1 LNMARAKEI
10 FVSRDTIRVLYQGSS
25 VWIESLQEKSGS
37 AEVTVLNSR
46 ERLKVPV
53 ARLVE

>member
-1 LNMARAKEI
+1 MARAKEI